1 MFAVTASA
9 RAAPAAAPVT
19 LRAASSSSSSSSSRG
34 VARVAPRGSSVR
46 SRAFVFGSG
55 EKTRADAKTEEA
67 AEDDADDEG
76 EGEGAGIDFKG
87 LKQLI
92 SMGLGTI
99 SGDITEINF
108 DKENASRAVVME
120 LEANNFEDA
129 EGNPLWKPDDVGF
142 VGDAEERTPIMNYVV
157 PVVLG
162 VGAIGGVVATLNA
175 L

>member
-46 SRAFVFGSG
+46 SRAFGFGKES
-55 EKTRADAKTEEA
+55 KKTEEA
-67 AEDDADDEG
+67 AAEDEDDEDDADDADG
-76 EGEGAGIDFKG
+76 EGSGIDFKG

>member
-1 MFAVTASA
+1 MNTTMLTTQTRSLAPNVVLRTRAARRNHREASA
-9 RAAPAAAPVT
+9 KT
-19 LRAASSSSSSSSSRG
+19 TTT
-34 VARVAPRGSSVR
+34 
-46 SRAFVFGSG
+46 AFLKNWKKKDEQLSNELDEEGNPKG
-55 EKTRADAKTEEA
+55 MTAK
-67 AEDDADDEG
+67 G
-76 EGEGAGIDFKG
+76 MS
-87 LKQLI
+87 QLVK
-92 SMGLGTI
+92 MGLGAI